1 MYSGASFLESP
12 APGVK
17 WLCKNPS
24 VGFYNTYSV
33 VAREM
38 AKEEF
43 KSPKCKGWWRI
54 KFILSEYKIKNK
66 KMKMFLKDWCID
78 FKCFRLT
85 VDVHVL
91 NCQPIPSLG
100 SQNVVKNMQFI
111 RQQSTISR

>member
-17 WLCKNPS
+17 RLCKKPS

-43 KSPKCKGWWRI
+43 KSPKCKG
-54 KFILSEYKIKNK
+54 
-66 KMKMFLKDWCID
+66 
-78 FKCFRLT
+78 
-85 VDVHVL
+85 
-91 NCQPIPSLG
+91 
-100 SQNVVKNMQFI
+100 
-111 RQQSTISR
+111 